1 MATVLKQ
8 GLLIFVLI
16 SFSSGIAE
24 SAIPEETGLLSRIH
38 FVSNDYQILEKE
50 EQILDQNILWLQE
63 HPEVILILE
72 GHCDEF
78 GEENYNLQLGDL
90 RAREVKASL
99 IAKGIDAERIIM
111 IVSFGE
117 SRPLDTRPLR
127 EAYEQNRRVEFILR

>member
-16 SFSSGIAE
+16 GFSSGIAE
-24 SAIPEETGLLSRIH
+24 SAISEETGLLSRIH
-38 FVSNDYQILEKE
+38 FVSNEYQILEKE
-50 EQILDQNILWLQE
+50 EKILNQNILWLQT
-63 HPEVILILE
+63 HPEAVLILE

-117 SRPLDTRPLR
+117 ARPLDIRPLR